1 RVWKYVG
8 DEVLLYKK
16 VQNINDLFVAPEFCS
31 KTVTSV
37 TDAIYNSS
45 GFSLYLKGAVWI
57 ADVQYVQSLNVIEN
71 LKKTN
76 ILISIDNARGSNIDF
91 LGPEIDLGFRLSKFV
106 GTSKVAVSAELA
118 FILFRKRGDV
128 SHISK
133 YCYQVEERLK
143 VLSFEKLKGI
153 WGSRRYPIIWY
164 MNDWSAESF
173 QYDEHYNS
181 NLAQIV
187 INEQYEN
194 IKIIEKVFSDLKRV
208 SYLN

>member
-1 RVWKYVG
+1 
-8 DEVLLYKK
+8 
-16 VQNINDLFVAPEFCS
+16 
-31 KTVTSV
+31 
-37 TDAIYNSS
+37 
-45 GFSLYLKGAVWI
+45 
-57 ADVQYVQSLNVIEN
+57 
-71 LKKTN
+71 
-76 ILISIDNARGSNIDF
+76 SNIDF

-133 YCYQVEERLK
+133 YSYQVEERLK

-194 IKIIEKVFSDLKRV
+194 INTIIERLSNLDSQDEKQKDNFVEYNIPDYKLAEVHCAAICFNDEGEILIGKRPV
-208 SYLN
+208 DKKTLNSKWEFGCGQVKLDQTFQQCIETS